1 MSDFFVH
8 LSPVEIDMVVRAIDS
23 LGYGIIRNCVPAKII
38 DKTRRFVQDKVAGN
52 GGEYIHF
59 TGPDA
64 VRGSLLETLSDSENF
79 NKTCRDIYRASI
91 RAEPPSSGFHMVL
104 RCLSGQTGANHAYY
118 FHYDSYVL
126 TALVPVIIPTE
137 GKAGDLILFP
147 NIRKIR
153 RTYVHNLIDK
163 VLLDNT
169 VTQWALRF
177 GVRASWLKPVRLK
190 MEPGNVYLFWG
201 YRTLHTNEP
210 CDVDKI
216 RSTALMHY
224 ADPHA
229 KSWLRRRLG
238 RA

>member
-1 MSDFFVH
+1 MTDIFH
-8 LSPVEIDMVVRAIDS
+8 ILSAADIEAIVRSIDAM
-23 LGYGIIRNCVPAKII
+23 GYGVIKNCMPENVTAQ
-38 DKTRRFVQDKVAGN
+38 TRRIVQDRVDEG
-52 GGEYIHF
+52 GGEYVHF
-59 TGPDA
+59 TGPEA
-64 VRGSLLETLSDSENF
+64 VQGTFLEALSASDNF
-79 NKTCRDIYRASI
+79 NQACQDIYRTSLKS
-91 RAEPPSSGFHMVL
+91 EPPASGFHMVL
-104 RCLSGQTGANHAYY
+104 RCLSGQTGLKHAYY

-153 RTYVHNLIDK
+153 RTYLHNLIDK
-163 VLLDNT
+163 VLLDNP

-177 GVRASWLKPVRLK
+177 GVRSGWLKPVRLK
-190 MEPGNVYLFWG
+190 MVPGNVYMFWG

-224 ADPHA
+224 GDPHA
-229 KSWLRRRLG
+229 QSWLRRRLG